1 MSAKTH
7 QTHQLQQLYQA
18 QDRKETQQLYQTY
31 QAYHAYQAYQTY
43 QNLPVLNS
51 EDDQLLLQTNSISQ
65 LLFQSSLKKL
75 REVDSGFHCPIVEIS
90 WDCDILS
97 DG

>member
-18 QDRKETQQLYQTY
+18 KDRKETQQLYQTY
-31 QAYHAYQAYQTY
+31 QAYHAYQTY
-43 QNLPVLNS
+43 QNLPILNS